1 MFKLVECE
9 NIVRI
14 PPSLIGLPLKEAIM
28 EVLRREYVGQV
39 LKNLGIVVSILDAE
53 ASEYGMIIPGDGSLY
68 HEARF
73 TMLVYTPTL
82 QEVVEG
88 EVLIVE
94 STGVIVRLGPL
105 EGYIHR
111 SQVMDEAISYSREQS
126 VIIGEKSGRVLRK
139 GDVVRARVIAVS
151 YGGRKQ
157 ALRVQLT
164 MKQPYLGKLDWIME
178 DVKKAEKQVQAQV
191 EAGAEAKPRAKAKGR

>member
-9 NIVRI
+9 SVVKI
-14 PPSLIGLPLKEAIM
+14 PPSFIGIPLKEAVL

-39 LKNLGIVVSILDAE
+39 IRNLGVVVSVLDAE
-53 ASEYGMIIPGDGSLY
+53 ASEYGMIIPADGSLY
-68 HEARF
+68 HKARF
-73 TMLVYTPTL
+73 TLLVYTPML

-94 STGVIVRLGPL
+94 STGVIVRLGPV

-111 SQVMDEAISYSREQS
+111 SQILDETISYSREQG
-126 VIIGEKSGRVLRK
+126 VVIGEKSGRALRK
-139 GDVVRARVIAVS
+139 GDVVRARVVAVS

-164 MKQPYLGKLDWIME
+164 MKQPLLGKLEWIE
-178 DVKKAEKQVQAQV
+178 EEIRRAEKA
-191 EAGAEAKPRAKAKGR
+191 AEAKVEAEAKTKPKAKK